1 MRSRTLL
8 ASALPTLPVAMLAG
22 ILLAGSAAQAQ
33 GGRVMVTKMF
43 IESCEEMGNCELRL
57 TCQTGTDK
65 SATEMIPSA
74 VATNPQTL
82 PINKALAP
90 GKFPAKV
97 TCTLYEDNGWFG
109 VSWDEVAT
117 ATLDLEG
124 GGNYALKLVN
134 RERAKVEIS
143 LVADSFRT
151 LAAAPAAPAAPATAG
166 KPAARP
172 AGPSVRFLGVFE
184 KESDPMGHAVVLGMD
199 QAAFVAEAKKLA
211 DQGIHPTDIETWNE
225 GGKRLWGAI
234 FRNGPDASI
243 LVLDQDG
250 DTFLKRWTTLNNDEE
265 MRLID
270 LEVYQDGGKRKFSG
284 VFRSGSEESSFWVG
298 QDRDAFRAKW
308 QQLANAGLRLVDV
321 EVYKGAGTKN
331 VYAGVFLNAEGGHGM
346 WNAVPWDKFMER
358 WRAAGSGGLADIE
371 SYMEDGKRLYDGVI
385 LGGGSKEEVL
395 PPTPAAA
402 LPAKWNEMLA
412 NGFRMTHFEAEQ

>member
-8 ASALPTLPVAMLAG
+8 ASALPALPAAMLAG
-22 ILLAGSAAQAQ
+22 ALLLAGSAAQAQ
-33 GGRVMVTKMF
+33 GGRVMITKMF

-65 SATEMIPSA
+65 SAAEMIPSA

-82 PINKALAP
+82 QINKALP
-90 GKFPAKV
+90 LSNFPVKV

-117 ATLDLEG
+117 ASIDLEG
-124 GGNYALKLVN
+124 GGNYAMKLVN
-134 RERAKVEIS
+134 PERAKVEVS
-143 LVADSFRT
+143 LVADSFR
-151 LAAAPAAPAAPATAG
+151 AFAAPVAPVKPDAKPGA
-166 KPAARP
+166 KPA

-184 KESDPMGHAVVLGMD
+184 KDADPMGHAVILGLD
-199 QAAFVAEAKKLA
+199 QAAFVAESKKLA
-211 DQGIHPTDIETWNE
+211 EQSIHPTDIETWTE
-225 GGKRLWGAI
+225 GGKRLWGGI
-234 FRNGPDASI
+234 FRNGPDASL
-243 LVLDQDG
+243 LVLDLDG
-250 DTFLKRWTTLNNDEE
+250 DAFLKRWTTLNNDEE

-284 VFRSGSEESSFWVG
+284 AFRSGSEESSFWVG
-298 QDRDAFRAKW
+298 QDRDAFRSKW

-331 VYAGVFLNAEGGHGM
+331 VYAGVFLNAEGSHGM

-358 WRAAGSGGLADIE
+358 WRSAGGAGLVDIE
-371 SYMEDGKRLYDGVI
+371 SYVEDGKRLYDGVV
-385 LGGGSKEEVL
+385 LGGGGKEEVL

-402 LPAKWNEMLA
+402 LSAKWNEMLA
-412 NGFRMTHFEAEQ
+412 NGFRLTHFEAEQ